1 MSGPVSHLLADAAL
15 VVALLAYGELLV
27 RLRRA
32 EPADPWWFGYAR
44 DGANLA
50 ASLMLWG
57 AYLMFGLP
65 PSVALLAGLWTALV
79 TYLLDWTLFR
89 ALKLPA
95 PRVLLAVPLLAWA
108 LFVALATGRV
118 VSLFAHLLALGR
130 PG

>member
-1 MSGPVSHLLADAAL
+1 VSPLLADAAL
-15 VVALLAYGELLV
+15 LVALLAYGELLV

-32 EPADPWWFGYAR
+32 EPAGPWWFGYAR

-65 PSVALLAGLWTALV
+65 PAVALLAGLWTALV

-95 PRVLLAVPLLAWA
+95 PRAILAVPLVAWA
-108 LFVALATGRV
+108 LFVALATDRV
-118 VSLFAHLLALGR
+118 ASMFTRLVELGR
-130 PG
+130 AG